1 MTINVFTPT
10 ALILLNYTI
19 PKKMTVF
26 ITEEENSFVLIQQLL
41 TASAQTAAII
51 HLPSHTFRLTGPL
64 EQAPVEQL
72 MHVWQKTLL
81 AFSSQQPDTSQQ
93 QLPGRCTDN
102 LSKPCSKTK
111 ALVEKT
117 CRYIQQNLA
126 KPLTL
131 SSISK
136 AMNTNRNSLSKAFK
150 QELNMG
156 VSAWLRLQRMHKA
169 RQLLVDT
176 NLSIQEISARLGYPL
191 QANFSTSF
199 KNLFKQSPKQIRQ
212 AFHDV

>member
-1 MTINVFTPT
+1 M
-10 ALILLNYTI
+10 A
-19 PKKMTVF
+19 VF
-26 ITEEENSFVLIQQLL
+26 IFEDESSFMLAQQQLAECNQ
-41 TASAQTAAII
+41 ASAIV
-51 HLPSHTFRLTGPL
+51 HLYSHTFRLTGPL
-64 EQAPVEQL
+64 QQALVEQF
-72 MHVWQKTLL
+72 MQVYQKILL
-81 AFSSQQPDTSQQ
+81 SRSSQSVIAGKTSPQS
-93 QLPGRCTDN
+93 R
-102 LSKPCSKTK
+102 KHK
-111 ALVEKT
+111 ALVERT
-117 CRYIQQNLA
+117 CRYIEQHLA
-126 KPLTL
+126 QPLTL

-212 AFHDV
+212 DCNDA

>member
-1 MTINVFTPT
+1 
-10 ALILLNYTI
+10 
-19 PKKMTVF
+19 MTVF
-26 ITEEENSFVLIQQLL
+26 ITEDESRFMLVQQVL

-51 HLPSHTFRLTGPL
+51 HLHSHTFRLTGPL

-72 MHVWQKTLL
+72 MQVWQKTLT
-81 AFSSQQPDTSQQ
+81 AFSPQQ
-93 QLPGRCTDN
+93 QKTSHSLLHSVQSDN
-102 LSKPCSKTK
+102 LPALYRKPK

-117 CRYIQQNLA
+117 CRYIQQHLEQ
-126 KPLTL
+126 PLTL

-150 QELNMG
+150 TELNMG
-156 VSAWLRLQRMHKA
+156 VSAWLRLQRMQKA
-169 RQLLVDT
+169 RQLLLDT
-176 NLSIQEISARLGYPL
+176 NLSIQEISARMGYPL

-212 AFHDV
+212 ELLDEQK